1 MLPLD
6 IIADKALEIATLAH
20 KGQKDL
26 AGINYIE
33 HLKKVASF
41 LNSDE
46 EKAAAYLHDILEDT
60 LLTEKDLLEM
70 GIPNDIVIA
79 VKVLTK
85 EKGETYTKYIERIKE
100 NKLACKVKIAD
111 LKHNMDL
118 SRIPNPSKRDYERLK
133 KYKRALTFLEL

>member
-1 MLPLD
+1 MN
-6 IIADKALEIATLAH
+6 IADKALKIATQAH

-26 AGINYIE
+26 AGVDYIK
-33 HLKKVASF
+33 HPKKVASF

-46 EKAAAYLHDILEDT
+46 EKAVAYLHDVLEDT
-60 LLTEKDLLEM
+60 YITEKDLLQM
-70 GIPNDIVIA
+70 GIPNDIIIA

-85 EKGETYTKYIERIKE
+85 EKCEPYTKYIERIKE

-118 SRIPNPSKRDYERLK
+118 SRIPKPSKIDYERLK

>member
-1 MLPLD
+1 MN
-6 IIADKALEIATLAH
+6 IADKALEIATQAH

-26 AGINYIE
+26 AGVDYIK
-33 HLKKVASF
+33 HPKKVASF
-41 LNSDE
+41 LNSDK
-46 EKAAAYLHDILEDT
+46 EKAVAYLHDVLEDT
-60 LLTEKDLLEM
+60 YITEKDLLQM
-70 GIPNDIVIA
+70 GIPNDIIIA

-85 EKGETYTKYIERIKE
+85 EKCEPYTKYIEQIRE

-118 SRIPNPSKRDYERLK
+118 SRIPKPSKIDYERLK

>member
-1 MLPLD
+1 MN
-6 IIADKALEIATLAH
+6 ITDKALEIATLAH

-26 AGINYIE
+26 VGIDYIE
-33 HLKKVASF
+33 HPKKVASF
-41 LNSDE
+41 LNSDK
-46 EKAAAYLHDILEDT
+46 EKAVAYLHDVLEDT

-70 GIPNDIVIA
+70 GIPNDIVVA

-85 EKGETYTKYIERIKE
+85 EKGEPYTKYIERIKE

-118 SRIPNPSKRDYERLK
+118 SRIPKLSQIDYKRLK
-133 KYKRALTFLEL
+133 KYERALTFLEL